1 MLEALPLVTVETT
14 SCRDALI
21 CNWIGRFGVPAHI
34 ISDQGVH
41 FTSALW
47 GPTCEVIGTH
57 HNTTTAYHP
66 KSNCMV
72 ERPHRRL
79 KEALKAC
86 LASADWLDHLPWVL
100 LAVNVT
106 PWEDSGKSAAEMVY
120 GTTLTLLGQLASSEE
135 MPMEQILRDLNTAA
149 PLPTRHTNA
158 EAPAEPPSHLA
169 AAELVYIRKGGTLPP
184 LAPPPMR
191 GHTR

>member
-1 MLEALPLVTVETT
+1 MDIVGPLPVSKEGFWFLFTIIDRSSRMLEALPLVTVETT

-66 KSNCMV
+66 KSNGMV

-106 PWEDSGKSAAEMVY
+106 
-120 GTTLTLLGQLASSEE
+120 
-135 MPMEQILRDLNTAA
+135 
-149 PLPTRHTNA
+149 H
-158 EAPAEPPSHLA
+158 
-169 AAELVYIRKGGTLPP
+169 
-184 LAPPPMR
+184 
-191 GHTR
+191 